1 MLWPVAKALLGH
13 YRRHPFQ
20 ILLVWLGLTLGIS
33 LFVGVLAVNYHAKQ
47 SYANGEK
54 LFSNPLPYR
63 IQPKLAGNKNPSR
76 LLYSIKTQWFPSMR
90 TF

>member
-1 MLWPVAKALLGH
+1 MFWPVVKALLGH

-33 LFVGVLAVNYHAKQ
+33 LFVGVLAINYHAKQ
-47 SYANGEK
+47 SYAQGEK

-63 IQPKLAGNKNPSR
+63 IQPKLTSNKIP
-76 LLYSIKTQWFPSMR
+76 
-90 TF
+90 